1 MAEEKEAKKLLIK
14 KKAPLA
20 KKKKLWFQI
29 LAPDIFGKAVIGESL
44 VEDVKGLLGKKIRL
58 SLMTLTGDMKKQHI
72 SVLFLVDKIA
82 DNKGMTKIVGYEVAP
97 ASIKRQVRRG
107 RNRVDAS
114 FVCQTKNSIK
124 VRVKPFLLTAFETHR
139 SKVGAIRRIIT
150 AYIATY
156 AANYDYDAFFRDI
169 VSGKLQSRV
178 REAVQ
183 HIYPI
188 RSSEIRML
196 QVVKENTP
204 VTALPQANL
213 NLEQPMHSKEKEQPA
228 ATEAPAQEAVS
239 A

>member
-14 KKAPLA
+14 KKAPLV
-20 KKKKLWFQI
+20 KKKKLWLQI

-44 VEDVKGLLGKKIRL
+44 VEDAKGLLGKKLHL
-58 SLMTLTGDMKKQHI
+58 SLMTLTGDMKKQHM
-72 SVLFLVDKIA
+72 SVSFVVDKIA
-82 DNKGMTKIVGYEVAP
+82 DNKGMTKIMGYEIAP
-97 ASIKRQVRRG
+97 ASIRRQVRRG

-114 FVCQTKNSIK
+114 FVCQTKDGVK

-139 SKVGAIRRIIT
+139 SKVSVIRRLIIS
-150 AYIATY
+150 YIATY
-156 AANYDYDAFFRDI
+156 AATYDFDVFFRDI
-169 VSGKLQSRV
+169 ISGKLQSRV

-183 HIYPI
+183 NVYPI

-196 QVVKENTP
+196 QVVKESTP

-213 NLEQPMHSKEKEQPA
+213 NLEQPVPPQEKERPA
-228 ATEAPAQEAVS
+228 ATEARAEEAAS